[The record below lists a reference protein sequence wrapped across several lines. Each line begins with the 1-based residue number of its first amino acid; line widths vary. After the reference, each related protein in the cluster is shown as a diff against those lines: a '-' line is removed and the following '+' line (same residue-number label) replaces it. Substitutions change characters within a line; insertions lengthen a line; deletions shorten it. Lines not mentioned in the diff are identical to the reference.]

1 MEQQS
6 QARERQREQPQD
18 RRAEENRR
26 TPERERLSDAGLA
39 ARAVLAGESLLDLP
53 PSKLEELAGWMGNQ
67 GMNAWIEAQ
76 APPLT
81 EVRPPP
87 LTAELD
93 SAAFPVPDG
102 PLDEAQPPVGL
113 TAREPATA
121 PADPYALGA
130 AGPAAEGGGP
140 DVFGV

>member
-53 PSKLEELAGWMGNQ
+53 PSKLEELAGWVGNQ
-67 GMNAWIEAQ
+67 GM
-76 APPLT
+76 
-81 EVRPPP
+81 
-87 LTAELD
+87 AELLELQGEPETEP
-93 SAAFPVPDG
+93 FPVPESPV
-102 PLDEAQPPVGL
+102 PLLDAPQGL
-113 TAREPATA
+113 TAQESP
-121 PADPYALGA
+121 
-130 AGPAAEGGGP
+130 GPAFDPANLQG
-140 DVFGV
+140 

>member
-53 PSKLEELAGWMGNQ
+53 PSRLEELAGWLGNQ
-67 GMNAWIEAQ
+67 GMNALLEAG
-76 APPLT
+76 APAPERARFLPPDG
-81 EVRPPP
+81 EVETVP
-87 LTAELD
+87 
-93 SAAFPVPDG
+93 FPVPEM
-102 PLDEAQPPVGL
+102 PAETVEPPVELAVETAGRAFDPAGL
-113 TAREPATA
+113 T
-121 PADPYALGA
+121 
-130 AGPAAEGGGP
+130 AEGGGP
-140 DVFGV
+140 HGMGI